1 MFPSHDPDK
10 VPTSLLKNILFDA
23 IEDPQLMARLLEN
36 RISEKQ
42 GLKIANYL
50 RSYYITTATGPFRDR
65 VSEEEQ
71 QKLEEELKK
80 IDKEVGRNIMERSF
94 LPKPVSQ
101 LNIPPRPS
109 ITAPPAQNVAQ
120 ANLGPFDPAMA
131 ARFEQIDD
139 FIG

>member
-1 MFPSHDPDK
+1 
-10 VPTSLLKNILFDA
+10 LFDA

-36 RISEKQ
+36 RVSEKQ

-50 RSYYITTATGPFRDR
+50 RSYYITTATGPLKDR

-80 IDKEVGRNIMERSF
+80 IDKEIGRNIMEKSF
-94 LPKPVSQ
+94 SSPYTPKPVSQ